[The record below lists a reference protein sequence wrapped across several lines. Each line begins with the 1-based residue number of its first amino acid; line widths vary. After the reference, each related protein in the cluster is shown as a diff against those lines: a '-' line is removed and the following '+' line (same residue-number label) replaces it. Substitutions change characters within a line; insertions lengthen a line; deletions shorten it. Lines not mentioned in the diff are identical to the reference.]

1 MIDKVL
7 ISTEELKK
15 FYVGNTV
22 GDKARSLLKQQ
33 MVSWQ
38 MLSDNYK
45 QLNNVKVKE
54 FDFEGFKI
62 KVQFN
67 PGRITSSSAKVDTKS
82 IKERKCFLCIE
93 NLPEQQRGIEFNDY
107 TILCNPFPIFP
118 EHFTIPKKSHTPQNL
133 LVNFSDMLKLT
144 KALGEHYSVFYN
156 GPKCGASAPDHMH
169 FQAGTKYFMPL
180 ESDYE
185 NYISENKNII
195 ISKNDF
201 SLFSINSYLRNILV
215 IESSVESKI
224 IELFDNFYSAYEKL
238 SDNSEEPMMN
248 VIASFENGMWRIY
261 IVPREKHR
269 PDYYFA
275 EGKDNILLS
284 PASVDIGGVC
294 ITPLEKDFNKITK
307 ENIESIFKQVCLS
320 DEKFESLVKNL
331 KQGIL

>member
-1 MIDKVL
+1 MIDNVV
-7 ISTEELKK
+7 ISKEELNK
-15 FYVGNTV
+15 YTVGNTIA
-22 GDKARSLLKQQ
+22 DKAKGLLKQQ

-45 QLNNVKVKE
+45 QLDNVKLRE

-93 NLPEQQRGIEFNDY
+93 NLPEQQRGIEINDY
-107 TILCNPFPIFP
+107 TILSNPFPIFP
-118 EHFTIPKKSHTPQNL
+118 EHFTIPKISHTPQKL
-133 LVNFSDMLKLT
+133 LGNFSDLLKLT
-144 KALGEHYSVFYN
+144 KALGKHYSVFYN

-169 FQAGTKYFMPL
+169 FQAGTKYFMPI

-185 NYISENKNII
+185 NYIAMNKNIVT
-195 ISKNDF
+195 SKNDF
-201 SLFSINSYLRNILV
+201 SLFVINSYLRNVLV
-215 IESSVESKI
+215 IESSVEAKL
-224 IELFDNFYSAYEKL
+224 IELFNSFYSAYEKL
-238 SDNSEEPMMN
+238 SGNSEEPMMN
-248 VIASFENGMWRIY
+248 VIASFENEMWRIF

-275 EGKDNILLS
+275 EGEDNILLS

-294 ITPLEKDFNKITK
+294 ITPLEKDFNKITE
-307 ENIESIFKQVCLS
+307 ENIESIFRQVCLS
-320 DEKFESLVKNL
+320 DEKFEALVKNL
-331 KQGIL
+331 KQAIL